1 MLIEDLEFLQVLYSS
16 SSRRGLRFSFDLEKR
31 GVARETSRALQVRH
45 FTIAPKYAGRRNLDG
60 VENMSEPKMVTT
72 AVIIS
77 LVAGILIILG
87 NVYTGSLYATIEGIG
102 MIIGVVSGIL
112 VLISAIMLKIRP
124 GEGERG
130 LRVCCRWWGSLILV
144 FSIVS
149 LFGGTLGG
157 FIGAI
162 LGIVG
167 AALALVIKV

>member
-1 MLIEDLEFLQVLYSS
+1 MSE
-16 SSRRGLRFSFDLEKR
+16 
-31 GVARETSRALQVRH
+31 
-45 FTIAPKYAGRRNLDG
+45 PKT
-60 VENMSEPKMVTT
+60 SEPKMVTT

-77 LVAGILIILG
+77 LLAGILIILG
-87 NVYTGSLYATIEGIG
+87 NIYTCSLYATIEGIG

-124 GEGERG
+124 GEGQRG

-149 LFGGTLGG
+149 LFGGTVGG

-162 LGIVG
+162 LGILG
-167 AALALVIKV
+167 AALALIVKV